1 MVPGGKGEMR
11 SVPRAKVPGP
21 LAPFADGFRAELDR
35 LGYTPQSREYKV
47 NQMASL
53 SRWLEGQG
61 LDVGDLDGCRVPAFS
76 VAFLAVRG
84 RPLGSKALR
93 PLLDWLRSEG
103 VIGTD
108 PTVPGGP
115 VDELIGDYRRWM
127 VTERGLSARTVGRY
141 EQTASRFLAGRAGL
155 VGGSGVEGLNGEA
168 VTVFLLSE
176 VGRGLVPGSVQGRVA
191 ELRSLLR
198 YLYLQ
203 GLIDTELAGTVP
215 PVPGWKVTGVPP
227 RMTTAEVRA
236 LLDSCDRSTPT
247 GRRDLAMLMLLAR
260 LGLRAG
266 EVAALALD
274 DIDWRA
280 GELVVRG
287 KGRRADR
294 LPLPAD
300 VGDAV
305 AAYLMDS
312 RPRVESRTVFVSAN
326 APYLRLGSTAV
337 SETVRRQCIRAGLAP
352 RRAHR
357 LRHALATD
365 LLDRGASLMDIG
377 QVLRQRDLATTAAYA
392 KVDHAALRELALP
405 WPVTVR

>member
-1 MVPGGKGEMR
+1 
-11 SVPRAKVPGP
+11 

-35 LGYTPQSREYKV
+35 LGYTPLTREYKI

-53 SRWLEGQG
+53 SRWLEGQSLG
-61 LDVGDLDGCRVPAFS
+61 VGDLNGCWARAFS
-76 VAFLAVRG
+76 VEFLAVRG
-84 RPLGSKALR
+84 RPLGSRALR
-93 PLLDWLRSEG
+93 PLLVWLRREG
-103 VIGTD
+103 VIEAD

-115 VDELIGDYRRWM
+115 VDELIDDYRRWM

-141 EQTASRFLAGRAGL
+141 EQTASRFLAGRVSL

-168 VTVFLLSE
+168 VTAFLLSE

-198 YLYLQ
+198 YLYWA
-203 GLIDTELAGTVP
+203 GLIDTELAGAVP

-227 RMTTAEVRA
+227 RMTAAEVTV

-247 GRRDLAMLMLLAR
+247 GRRDVAMLMLLAR
-260 LGLRAG
+260 LGLRAA
-266 EVAALALD
+266 EVAGLALG
-274 DIDWRA
+274 DIDWRE

-305 AAYLMDS
+305 AGYLMDG

-326 APYLRLGSTAV
+326 APYLRLGSTGV
-337 SETVRRQCIRAGLAP
+337 SETVRRQCLRAGLP
-352 RRAHR
+352 PLRAHR

-365 LLDRGASLMDIG
+365 LLDRGASLMEIG
-377 QVLRQRDLATTAAYA
+377 QVLRQRDLATTAVYA

>member
-1 MVPGGKGEMR
+1 
-11 SVPRAKVPGP
+11 

-35 LGYTPQSREYKV
+35 LGYTPLSREFKI
-47 NQMASL
+47 NQMAHL
-53 SRWLEGQG
+53 SRWLGDQG
-61 LDVGDLDGCRVPAFS
+61 LGSGDLDGLRARVFS
-76 VAFLAVRG
+76 VEFLAVRG
-84 RPLGSKALR
+84 RPLGSRALR
-93 PLLDWLRSEG
+93 PLLDWLRREG
-103 VIGTD
+103 AIGAD
-108 PTVPGGP
+108 PRVPGGP
-115 VDELIGDYRRWM
+115 VDELIDDYRRWM

-141 EQTASRFLAGRAGL
+141 ERTASRFLAGRVCL
-155 VGGSGVEGLNGEA
+155 VGGSGVEGLNGGA
-168 VTVFLLSE
+168 VTAFLLSE

-203 GLIDTELAGTVP
+203 GVIDTELAGAVP

-227 RMTTAEVRA
+227 RMTAAEVRA
-236 LLDSCDRSTPT
+236 LLDSCDRATPA

-260 LGLRAG
+260 LGLRAA
-266 EVAALALD
+266 EVAGLALS

-305 AAYLMDS
+305 AAYLMDGH
-312 RPRVESRTVFVSAN
+312 PRVESRTVFVSTN
-326 APYLRLGSTAV
+326 APYLRLGSRGV

-352 RRAHR
+352 LRAHR

-365 LLDRGASLMDIG
+365 LLDHGASLMDIG
-377 QVLRQRDLATTAAYA
+377 QVLRQRDLATTAVYA

-405 WPVTVR
+405 WPVTAR